1 MIMKKVKT
9 PKVKAEKAPK
19 VKNEKKSGGKSN
31 LRGKVE
37 LKIMLL
43 VLLLAASA
51 FASMIMLITNLNTV
65 ISISDDIIGTQVVE
79 EEKISELSRQF
90 TYINSQVLTHVMTT
104 NAVTMESM
112 KTEILGE
119 ITTMDEMMTE
129 FQGFLTDG
137 DSRQTAFDSAT
148 QEWEK
153 YKKTV
158 TSLLETSATN
168 KTQAQVSATSN
179 LPMFNEKIEG
189 YMDEMLSYTVA
200 DMEEGQ
206 AEMNSTAAAVPAMVS
221 VSVAIVIIITILSFI
236 LVKVWISRP
245 IIKATKQVDALV
257 QGIKDNR
264 GDLTM
269 RVNVKSKDEIG
280 RLGMAINDLVSQT
293 QKIIAA
299 IMESC
304 QNMVE
309 KQERITVSVDSV
321 NEGARSSSSNIQ
333 QVNGEIEQVLASVS
347 EVKEDTIHVE
357 ESVGVM
363 LQSAENGTG
372 YAAEI
377 KTKARKM
384 EEAATD
390 SKNKAID
397 ILQSI
402 DSAVKESIENSNQI
416 HQITNLT
423 GDILGIASTTNLLA
437 LNASIEA
444 ARAGEAGKGFAVVA
458 DEIRELADRSRET
471 ANNIQEISIRVVES
485 VEELAENATKL
496 LDFVNDNVLPDY
508 DTLEATGR
516 DYYQAAETVDEIMNN
531 FKASIDELMVN
542 VKNVI
547 HSNTM
552 IEGAITNSADKVEGV
567 TKNNCDMELE
577 MSEISAKIVEMDD
590 VIGQL
595 HSSVECFTK
604 Y

>member
-1 MIMKKVKT
+1 MIMKKEKL
-9 PKVKAEKAPK
+9 PKVKAEKTQK
-19 VKNEKKSGGKSN
+19 VKKDKKTGKGG
-31 LRGKVE
+31 LRGKLE
-37 LKIMLL
+37 MKIMLL
-43 VLLLAASA
+43 VLLLVVSA
-51 FASMIMLITNLNTV
+51 FASVMMLTINLNSV
-65 ISISDDIIGTQVVE
+65 ISISNGIIGTQVVE

-90 TYINSQVLTHVMTT
+90 TYINGQVLTHVMTT

-112 KTEILGE
+112 TTEIQGE
-119 ITTMDEMMTE
+119 MTLMDEMMTE
-129 FQGFLTDG
+129 FQSFLVAG
-137 DSRQTAFDSAT
+137 DPRQSAFDSAT
-148 QEWEK
+148 KEWEK
-153 YKKTV
+153 YKRTV
-158 TSLLETSATN
+158 TSLLETSATD
-168 KTQAQVSATSN
+168 KTKAQVSATSN

-189 YMDEMLSYTVA
+189 YMDEMLAFTVEE
-200 DMEEGQ
+200 MEAGQ
-206 AEMNSTAAAVPAMVS
+206 AKMDSTAAAVTAIVGIS
-221 VSVAIVIIITILSFI
+221 AAIVIIVTLVSFVLI
-236 LVKVWISRP
+236 KLWISRP
-245 IIKATKQVDALV
+245 IIKATRQVDALV
-257 QGIKDNR
+257 QGIRDNQ
-264 GDLTM
+264 GDLTV

-280 RLGMAINDLVSQT
+280 RLAVAINDLVGQM

-309 KQERITVSVDSV
+309 KQERITVSVESV
-321 NEGARSSSSNIQ
+321 NEGAKNSSGNIQ

-357 ESVGVM
+357 ESVGAM
-363 LQSAENGTG
+363 LQSAENGTD
-372 YAAEI
+372 YAAGI

-384 EEAATD
+384 EEEATE

-397 ILQSI
+397 ILQTI
-402 DSAVKESIENSNQI
+402 DSAVKVSIENSNQI

-485 VEELAENATKL
+485 VEELADNATKL
-496 LDFVNDNVLPDY
+496 LDFVNDKVLPDY

-531 FKASIDELMVN
+531 FKTSIDELMVN

-567 TKNNCDMELE
+567 TKNNCDMEME
-577 MSEISAKIVEMDD
+577 MSEISTKIEEMDD

>member
-1 MIMKKVKT
+1 MIMKKEKV
-9 PKVKAEKAPK
+9 PKVKAEKTQK
-19 VKNEKKSGGKSN
+19 VKNEKKTAKGG
-31 LRGKVE
+31 LRGKLE
-37 LKIMLL
+37 MKIMLL
-43 VLLLAASA
+43 VLLLVVSA
-51 FASMIMLITNLNTV
+51 FASVMMLTINLNSV
-65 ISISDDIIGTQVVE
+65 ISISNGIIGTQVVE

-90 TYINSQVLTHVMTT
+90 TYINGQVLTHVMTT

-112 KTEILGE
+112 TTEIQSEMTL
-119 ITTMDEMMTE
+119 MDEMMTE
-129 FQGFLTDG
+129 FQSFLVAG
-137 DSRQTAFDSAT
+137 DPRQSAFDSAT
-148 QEWEK
+148 KEWEK
-153 YKKTV
+153 YKRTV
-158 TSLLETSATN
+158 TSLLETSATD
-168 KTQAQVSATSN
+168 KTKAQVSATSN

-189 YMDEMLSYTVA
+189 YMDEMLACTVEE
-200 DMEEGQ
+200 MEAGK
-206 AEMNSTAAAVPAMVS
+206 AKMDSTAAAVTVIVGISA
-221 VSVAIVIIITILSFI
+221 AIVIIVTLVSFVLI
-236 LVKVWISRP
+236 KLWISRP
-245 IIKATKQVDALV
+245 IIKATRQVDALV
-257 QGIKDNR
+257 QGIRDNQ
-264 GDLTM
+264 GDLTV

-280 RLGMAINDLVSQT
+280 RLAVAINDLVGQM

-309 KQERITVSVDSV
+309 KQERITVSVESV
-321 NEGARSSSSNIQ
+321 NEGAKNSSGNIQ

-357 ESVGVM
+357 ESVGTM
-363 LQSAENGTG
+363 LQSAENGTD
-372 YAAEI
+372 YAAGI
-377 KTKARKM
+377 KQKARKM
-384 EEAATD
+384 EEEATE

-397 ILQSI
+397 VLQSI
-402 DSAVKESIENSNQI
+402 DSAVKVSIENSNQI

-485 VEELAENATKL
+485 VEELADNATKL
-496 LDFVNDNVLPDY
+496 LDFVNDKVLPDY

-531 FKASIDELMVN
+531 FKTSIDELMVN
-542 VKNVI
+542 VRNVI

-577 MSEISAKIVEMDD
+577 MTEISSKIEEMDD

>member
-1 MIMKKVKT
+1 MIMKKEKV
-9 PKVKAEKAPK
+9 PKVKAEKMQK
-19 VKNEKKSGGKSN
+19 GKKEKKAGKGG
-31 LRGKVE
+31 LRGKLE
-37 LKIMLL
+37 LKIMFL
-43 VLLLAASA
+43 VLLLVISA
-51 FASMIMLITNLNTV
+51 FASMGMLIVNLNSV
-65 ISISDDIIGTQVVE
+65 ISISNGIIGTQVVE

-90 TYINSQVLTHVMTT
+90 TYINGQVLTHVMTT

-112 KTEILGE
+112 TTEIQGE
-119 ITTMDEMMTE
+119 MTLMDEMMTE
-129 FQGFLTDG
+129 FQSFLVEG
-137 DSRQTAFDSAT
+137 DARQSAFDSANK
-148 QEWEK
+148 EWEK
-153 YKKTV
+153 YKRTV
-158 TSLLETSATN
+158 SSLLETSATD
-168 KTQAQVSATSN
+168 KTKAQVSATSN

-189 YMDEMLSYTVA
+189 YMDEMLAFTLEE
-200 DMEEGQ
+200 MEAGQ
-206 AEMNSTAAAVPAMVS
+206 AKMDSTAAAVPVIVS
-221 VSVAIVIIITILSFI
+221 ISAAIVIIVTLLSFV

-257 QGIKDNR
+257 QGIRDNH
-264 GDLTM
+264 GDLTI
-269 RVNVKSKDEIG
+269 RVNVKSQDEIG
-280 RLGMAINDLVSQT
+280 RLAVAINDLVGQM

-309 KQERITVSVDSV
+309 KQERITVSVESV
-321 NEGARSSSSNIQ
+321 NEGAKNSSGNIQ

-357 ESVGVM
+357 ESVGTM
-363 LQSAENGTG
+363 LQSAENGTD
-372 YAAEI
+372 YAAGI
-377 KTKARKM
+377 KQKARKM
-384 EEAATD
+384 EEEATE

-397 ILQSI
+397 VLQSI
-402 DSAVKESIENSNQI
+402 DSAVKVSIENSNQI

-485 VEELAENATKL
+485 VEELADNATKL
-496 LDFVNDNVLPDY
+496 LDFVNDKVLPDY

-531 FKASIDELMVN
+531 FKTSIDELMVN
-542 VKNVI
+542 VRNVI

-577 MSEISAKIVEMDD
+577 MTEISSKIEEMDD

>member
-1 MIMKKVKT
+1 MIMKKEKV
-9 PKVKAEKAPK
+9 PKVKAEKTQK
-19 VKNEKKSGGKSN
+19 VKNEKKTAKGG
-31 LRGKVE
+31 LRGKLE

-43 VLLLAASA
+43 VMLLVVSA
-51 FASMIMLITNLNTV
+51 FASMVMLITNLNSV
-65 ISISDDIIGTQVVE
+65 ISISNGIIGTQVVE

-90 TYINSQVLTHVMTT
+90 TYINGQVLTHVMTT

-112 KTEILGE
+112 TTEIQGE
-119 ITTMDEMMTE
+119 MTLMDEMMTE
-129 FQGFLTDG
+129 FQSFLVEG
-137 DSRQTAFDSAT
+137 DARQSAFDSANK
-148 QEWEK
+148 EWEK
-153 YKKTV
+153 YKRTV
-158 TSLLETSATN
+158 SSLLETSATD
-168 KTQAQVSATSN
+168 KTKAQVSATSN

-189 YMDEMLSYTVA
+189 YMDEMLAFTLEE
-200 DMEEGQ
+200 MEAGQ
-206 AEMNSTAAAVPAMVS
+206 AKMDSTAAAVPVIVS
-221 VSVAIVIIITILSFI
+221 ISAAIVIIVTLLSFV

-257 QGIKDNR
+257 QGIRDNH
-264 GDLTM
+264 GDLTV

-280 RLGMAINDLVSQT
+280 RLAVAINDLVGQM

-309 KQERITVSVDSV
+309 KQERITVSVESV
-321 NEGARSSSSNIQ
+321 NEGAKNSSGNIQ

-357 ESVGVM
+357 ESVGTM
-363 LQSAENGTG
+363 LQSAENGTD
-372 YAAEI
+372 YAAGI
-377 KTKARKM
+377 KQKARKM
-384 EEAATD
+384 EEEATE

-397 ILQSI
+397 VLQSI
-402 DSAVKESIENSNQI
+402 DSAVKVSIENSNQI

-485 VEELAENATKL
+485 VEELADNATKL
-496 LDFVNDNVLPDY
+496 LDFVNDKVLPDY

-531 FKASIDELMVN
+531 FKTSIDELMVN
-542 VKNVI
+542 VRNVI

-577 MSEISAKIVEMDD
+577 MTEISSKIEEMDD

>member
-1 MIMKKVKT
+1 MIMKKEKVSKVKT
-9 PKVKAEKAPK
+9 EKTK
-19 VKNEKKSGGKSN
+19 KEKKTAKGG
-31 LRGKVE
+31 LRGKLE

-43 VLLLAASA
+43 VMLLVVSA
-51 FASMIMLITNLNTV
+51 FASMVMLITNLNSV
-65 ISISDDIIGTQVVE
+65 ISISNGIIGTQVVE

-90 TYINSQVLTHVMTT
+90 TYINGQVLTHVMTT

-112 KTEILGE
+112 TTEIQGE
-119 ITTMDEMMTE
+119 MTLMDEMMTE
-129 FQGFLTDG
+129 FQSFLVEG
-137 DSRQTAFDSAT
+137 DARQSAFDSANK
-148 QEWEK
+148 EWEK
-153 YKKTV
+153 YKRTV
-158 TSLLETSATN
+158 SSLLETSATD
-168 KTQAQVSATSN
+168 KTKAQVSATSN

-189 YMDEMLSYTVA
+189 YMDEMLAFTLEE
-200 DMEEGQ
+200 MEAGQ
-206 AEMNSTAAAVPAMVS
+206 AKMDSTAAAVPVIVS
-221 VSVAIVIIITILSFI
+221 ISAAIVIIVTLLSFV

-257 QGIKDNR
+257 QGIRDNH
-264 GDLTM
+264 GDLTI
-269 RVNVKSKDEIG
+269 RVNVKSQDEIG
-280 RLGMAINDLVSQT
+280 RLAVAINDLVGQM

-309 KQERITVSVDSV
+309 KQERITVSVESV
-321 NEGARSSSSNIQ
+321 NEGAKNSSGNIQ

-357 ESVGVM
+357 ESVGTM
-363 LQSAENGTG
+363 LQSAENGTD
-372 YAAEI
+372 YAAGI
-377 KTKARKM
+377 KQKARKM
-384 EEAATD
+384 EEEATE

-397 ILQSI
+397 VLQSI
-402 DSAVKESIENSNQI
+402 DSAVKVSIENSNQI

-485 VEELAENATKL
+485 VEELADNATKL
-496 LDFVNDNVLPDY
+496 LDFVNDKVLPDY

-531 FKASIDELMVN
+531 FKTSIDELMVN
-542 VKNVI
+542 VRNVI

-577 MSEISAKIVEMDD
+577 MTEISSKIEEMDD

>member
-1 MIMKKVKT
+1 MIMKKEKV
-9 PKVKAEKAPK
+9 PKVKVEKVQK
-19 VKNEKKSGGKSN
+19 TKKDKKTKKGGM
-31 LRGKVE
+31 RGKLE
-37 LKIMLL
+37 LKIMFL
-43 VLLLAASA
+43 VLLLVVSA
-51 FASMIMLITNLNTV
+51 FSSMGVLIVNLNSV
-65 ISISDDIIGTQVVE
+65 IGISDEIIGTQVVE

-112 KTEILGE
+112 AKEIQ
-119 ITTMDEMMTE
+119 DEMTIMDGMMAE
-129 FQGFLTDG
+129 FQSLLVAG
-137 DSRQTAFDSAT
+137 DSRQSAFDSANK
-148 QEWEK
+148 EWEK
-153 YKKTV
+153 YKRTV
-158 TSLLETSATN
+158 TSLLETSATD
-168 KTQAQVSATSN
+168 KTKAEVSATSN

-189 YMDEMLSYTVA
+189 YMDEMLTFT
-200 DMEEGQ
+200 MEEMEAGQ
-206 AEMNSTAAAVPAMVS
+206 AKMDKTAAAVPVLVGISA
-221 VSVAIVIIITILSFI
+221 AIVLIVTVVSFI

-257 QGIKDNR
+257 QGIRENH

-269 RVNVKSKDEIG
+269 RVNVNSQDEIG
-280 RLGMAINDLVSQT
+280 RLAVAINDLVSQM

-309 KQERITVSVDSV
+309 KQERITVSVESV
-321 NEGARSSSSNIQ
+321 NEGAKNSSDNIQ

-363 LQSAENGTG
+363 LQSAENGTD
-372 YAAEI
+372 YAAGI

-384 EEAATD
+384 EEEAIE
-390 SKNKAID
+390 SKSKAID
-397 ILQSI
+397 VLQTI
-402 DSAVKESIENSNQI
+402 DSAVKVSIENSNQI

-458 DEIRELADRSRET
+458 EEIGDLANRSRET

-485 VEELAENATKL
+485 VEELADNATKL
-496 LDFVNDNVLPDY
+496 LDFVNDKVLPDY
-508 DTLEATGR
+508 DTLEATGK

-552 IEGAITNSADKVEGV
+552 IEGAITNSADRVEGV

-577 MSEISAKIVEMDD
+577 MTEISSKIEEMDD

>member
-1 MIMKKVKT
+1 MIMKKEKV
-9 PKVKAEKAPK
+9 PKVKAEKTQK
-19 VKNEKKSGGKSN
+19 VKNEKKTAKGG
-31 LRGKVE
+31 LRGKLE

-43 VLLLAASA
+43 VMLLVVSA
-51 FASMIMLITNLNTV
+51 FASMVMLITNLNSV
-65 ISISDDIIGTQVVE
+65 ISISNGIIGTQVVE

-90 TYINSQVLTHVMTT
+90 TYINGQVLTHVMTT

-112 KTEILGE
+112 TTEIQGE
-119 ITTMDEMMTE
+119 MTLMDEMMTE
-129 FQGFLTDG
+129 FQSFLVEG
-137 DSRQTAFDSAT
+137 DARQSAFDSANK
-148 QEWEK
+148 EWEK
-153 YKKTV
+153 YKRTV
-158 TSLLETSATN
+158 SSLLETSATD
-168 KTQAQVSATSN
+168 KTKAQVSATSN

-189 YMDEMLSYTVA
+189 YMDEMLAFTLEE
-200 DMEEGQ
+200 MEAGQ
-206 AEMNSTAAAVPAMVS
+206 AKMDSTAAAVPVIVS
-221 VSVAIVIIITILSFI
+221 ISAAIVIIVTLLSFV

-257 QGIKDNR
+257 QGIRDNH
-264 GDLTM
+264 GDLTI
-269 RVNVKSKDEIG
+269 RVNVKSQDEIG
-280 RLGMAINDLVSQT
+280 RLAVAINDLVGQM

-309 KQERITVSVDSV
+309 KQERITVSVESV
-321 NEGARSSSSNIQ
+321 NEGAKNSSGNIQ

-357 ESVGVM
+357 ESVGTM
-363 LQSAENGTG
+363 LQSAENGTD
-372 YAAEI
+372 YAAGI
-377 KTKARKM
+377 KQKARKM
-384 EEAATD
+384 EEEATE

-397 ILQSI
+397 VLQSI
-402 DSAVKESIENSNQI
+402 DSAVKVSIENSNQI

-485 VEELAENATKL
+485 VEELADNATKL
-496 LDFVNDNVLPDY
+496 LDFVNDKVLPDY

-531 FKASIDELMVN
+531 FKTSIDELMVN
-542 VKNVI
+542 VRNVI

-577 MSEISAKIVEMDD
+577 MTEISSKIEEMDD

>member
-1 MIMKKVKT
+1 MKKDGK
-9 PKVKAEKAPK
+9 PKGKAEKKA
-19 VKNEKKSGGKSN
+19 KKGG
-31 LRGKVE
+31 LRSKLE

-43 VLLLAASA
+43 VLLLVVSA
-51 FASMIMLITNLNTV
+51 FASMGVLIINLNSV

-90 TYINSQVLTHVMTT
+90 TYINSRVLTHVMTT

-112 KTEILGE
+112 AKEIQDE
-119 ITTMDEMMTE
+119 ITIMDEMMTE
-129 FQGFLTDG
+129 FQSFLVPG
-137 DSRQTAFDSAT
+137 DSRQSAFDSANK
-148 QEWEK
+148 EWGK
-153 YKKTV
+153 YKRTV
-158 TSLLETSATN
+158 TSLLETSATD
-168 KTQAQVSATSN
+168 KTKAEVSATSN

-189 YMDEMLSYTVA
+189 YMDEMLTYTVEA
-200 DMEEGQ
+200 MQSGQ
-206 AEMNSTAAAVPAMVS
+206 AEMNGKAAAVPIIVGI
-221 VSVAIVIIITILSFI
+221 SVAIVIIVTVVTFG
-236 LVKVWISRP
+236 LVKVWISGP
-245 IIKATKQVDALV
+245 IINATKQVDSLV
-257 QGIKDNR
+257 QGIRDNK
-264 GDLTM
+264 GDLTV
-269 RVNVKSKDEIG
+269 RVNVKSEDEIG
-280 RLGMAINDLVSQT
+280 RLSVAINDLVGQM

-309 KQERITVSVDSV
+309 KQERITVSVESV
-321 NEGARSSSSNIQ
+321 NEGAKNSSDNIQ

-357 ESVGVM
+357 EAVGAM
-363 LQSAENGTG
+363 LQSAENGTD
-372 YAAEI
+372 YAAGI
-377 KTKARKM
+377 KTKARTM
-384 EEAATD
+384 EEEAIE

-402 DSAVKESIENSNQI
+402 DSAVKVSIENSNQI

-423 GDILGIASTTNLLA
+423 SDILGIASTTNLLA

-458 DEIRELADRSRET
+458 EEIGELANRSRET
-471 ANNIQEISIRVVES
+471 ANNIQEISIKVVES
-485 VEELAENATKL
+485 VEELADNATRL
-496 LDFVNDNVLPDY
+496 LEFVNDKVLPDY
-508 DTLEATGR
+508 DTLEATGK

-531 FKASIDELMVN
+531 FKESIDELMVN

-552 IEGAITNSADKVEGV
+552 IEGAITNSADRVEGV
-567 TKNNCDMELE
+567 TKNNCDMEME
-577 MSEISAKIVEMDD
+577 MTEISSKIEEMDD

-595 HSSVECFTK
+595 HSSVECFIK